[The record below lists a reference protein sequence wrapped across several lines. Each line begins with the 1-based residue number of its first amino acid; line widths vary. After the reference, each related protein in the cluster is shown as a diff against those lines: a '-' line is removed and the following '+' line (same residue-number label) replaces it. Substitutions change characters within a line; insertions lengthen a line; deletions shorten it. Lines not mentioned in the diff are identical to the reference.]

1 MAQHAPPPEPKLAH
15 EMWSREI
22 CDRLDEVIKLLKSQN
37 ATLVGDRAK
46 TVQVELTEPSSE
58 GSKAKEEDKS
68 TAKSTTSSTKEEDKP
83 GTTASARKTSTAT
96 TPARSTTAAKK
107 D

>member
-1 MAQHAPPPEPKLAH
+1 MADHAPPPEPKLAH

-22 CDRLDEVIKLLKSQN
+22 CDRLDQVIRLLKTQN
-37 ATLVGDRAK
+37 ATLVGDRSK

-58 GSKAKEEDKS
+58 GSKAESKSESKDDDKDKTVASS
-68 TAKSTTSSTKEEDKP
+68 TA
-83 GTTASARKTSTAT
+83 RKA
-96 TPARSTTAAKK
+96 PARSTTTAKK